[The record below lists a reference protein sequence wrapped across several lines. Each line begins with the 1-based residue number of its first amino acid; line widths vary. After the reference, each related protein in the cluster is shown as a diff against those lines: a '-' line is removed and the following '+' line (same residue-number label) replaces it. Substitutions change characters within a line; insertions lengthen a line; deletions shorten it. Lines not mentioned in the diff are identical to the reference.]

1 MTSREIIRALKTDG
15 WVLRKS
21 KGSHWHFTHPTKPG
35 KVTVPHPEKDVP
47 LGILRSIERQAQLT
61 IRS

>member
-1 MTSREIIRALKTDG
+1 MGSPE
-15 WVLRKS
+15 V

-47 LGILRSIERQAQLT
+47 LGTLRSIERQAQLT

>member
-1 MTSREIIRALKTDG
+1 
-15 WVLRKS
+15 
-21 KGSHWHFTHPTKPG
+21 
-35 KVTVPHPEKDVP
+35 VTVPHPEKDVP

>member
-1 MTSREIIRALKTDG
+1 MGSPEVEGVALA
-15 WVLRKS
+15 L
-21 KGSHWHFTHPTKPG
+21 HPTKAE

-47 LGILRSIERQAQLT
+47 LGTLRSIERQAQLT